1 MKNGQGLHQYLQ
13 VGGYATRAV
22 LPEASVIP
30 IRKDAPLDVVSLVSC
45 GVLAGAGPV
54 INKAKVPPGASVA
67 VFGCGGVG
75 LNTIQAA
82 RLVGAARIIAV
93 DVMKQKLEWALEF
106 GATHVVDARRRPGRR
121 GAADRRGRWRRL
133 CLRGSGPPAN
143 RGAGLQLHAPG
154 RHHGG
159 RRGCPTGTRISIDP
173 TMLLQQRVLTG
184 SSFGAGHQ
192 RTDVPM
198 LIDLFMDGRYKLRE
212 LISRRVPLGEVNQ
225 AYEALLQGEVKRS
238 VVVFD

>member
-1 MKNGQGLHQYLQ
+1 
-13 VGGYATRAV
+13 
-22 LPEASVIP
+22 
-30 IRKDAPLDVVSLVSC
+30 
-45 GVLAGAGPV
+45 
-54 INKAKVPPGASVA
+54 VA

-106 GATHVVDARRRPGRR
+106 GATHVVDASKGDPVAEVQQIAGGGGVDYAFEVVGYQQTVEQAFNSTHR
-121 GAADRRGRWRRL
+121 GGTTVVV
-133 CLRGSGPPAN
+133 GV
-143 RGAGLQLHAPG
+143 
-154 RHHGG
+154 
-159 RRGCPTGTRISIDP
+159 CPTGTRISIDP